1 MSLGFTVI
9 LIATVLIRTWLD
21 YSSALNKKNGT
32 YNCWIDVGYVVF
44 FFVAA
49 ILLLWFKDP
58 ESSPWQGILL
68 IVVAVCW
75 GVYTYS
81 KASDF
86 KAKETL
92 KAELEQVKTNHEN
105 KSDNIN

>member
-1 MSLGFTVI
+1 LSLGFTGI

-21 YSSALNKKNGT
+21 YSSALNKKTGK
-32 YNCWIDVGYVVF
+32 YNIWLDVAYVCF
-44 FFVAA
+44 FLVAA

-58 ESSPWQGILL
+58 ESSPWQSILL
-68 IVVAVCW
+68 IVIAILW
-75 GVYTYS
+75 GMHTYS

-92 KAELEQVKTNHEN
+92 KAELEQTKRNHEDN
-105 KSDNIN
+105 SDTIP